1 MSSEKHAEGI
11 LVSVITPVYNGEKF
25 ICEVLKSIA
34 DSTYR
39 PLELIVVNDGSTD
52 STLIKIQDQV
62 SELSIPLKVI
72 DIPNAGEANAVNTGL
87 KYCNGK
93 YISIVNA
100 DDPIKPHLFDRTVSA
115 LEANDEYSVAYPDWE
130 MIDKD
135 GRVIRNVRT
144 QEFSNR
150 ALIANF
156 ICLPGPGAL
165 IRTSSLGQMELRNSR
180 FKYVSDYDL
189 WLRISLV
196 GPFVRVPEILATWRN
211 HAEGATYTSKG
222 AGQVKEM
229 IDVITLFFD
238 KTELPNDISRFR
250 GQAMAH
256 AFYFAA
262 IQSLYSRNVHGRRLL
277 LKSFKFRF
285 RRQLDDRQNRRRFI
299 IIMAIIMNPLGRI
312 LVRWRS

>member
-1 MSSEKHAEGI
+1 MLSAP
-11 LVSVITPVYNGEKF
+11 LVSVITPVYNGEKY
-25 ICEVLKSIA
+25 ISEVLNSIA
-34 DSTYR
+34 SSTYR

-52 STLIKIQDQV
+52 NTLKKIQDHV
-62 SELSIPLKVI
+62 SDISIPVKVI

-100 DDPIKPHLFDRTVSA
+100 DDPIKPHLFERTVSA
-115 LEANDEYSVAYPDWE
+115 LEATDEYSVAYPDWE
-130 MIDKD
+130 MIDKN
-135 GRVIRNVRT
+135 GQVIRNVRT
-144 QEFSNR
+144 QEFSHR

-165 IRTSSLGQMELRNSR
+165 IRRASLGQMELRNPR

-189 WLRISLV
+189 WLRISLE
-196 GPFVRVPEILATWRN
+196 GPFIRVPEILATWRN

-222 AGQVKEM
+222 AGQVIEM
-229 IDVITLFFD
+229 LDVITLFFD
-238 KTELPNDISRFR
+238 QTDLPNEISRFR

-262 IQSLYSRNVHGRRLL
+262 IQSLYASKVHGRWLL
-277 LKSFKFRF
+277 LKSFKFGF
-285 RRQLDDRQNRRRFI
+285 RRQSDDRPNRRKFLI
-299 IIMAIIMNPLGRI
+299 VMAIVLNPLGRI

>member
-1 MSSEKHAEGI
+1 MLSAP
-11 LVSVITPVYNGEKF
+11 LVSVITPVYNGEKY
-25 ICEVLKSIA
+25 ISEVLNSIA
-34 DSTYR
+34 GSTYR

-52 STLIKIQDQV
+52 NTLKKIQDHV
-62 SELSIPLKVI
+62 SDISIPVKVI

-100 DDPIKPHLFDRTVSA
+100 DDPIKPHLFERTVSA
-115 LEANDEYSVAYPDWE
+115 LEATDEYSVAYPDWE
-130 MIDKD
+130 MIDKN
-135 GRVIRNVRT
+135 GQVIRNVRT
-144 QEFSNR
+144 QEFSHR

-165 IRTSSLGQMELRNSR
+165 IRRASLGQMELRNPR

-189 WLRISLV
+189 WLRISLE
-196 GPFVRVPEILATWRN
+196 GPFIRVPEILATWRN

-222 AGQVKEM
+222 AGQVIEM
-229 IDVITLFFD
+229 LDVITLFFD
-238 KTELPNDISRFR
+238 QTDLPNEISRFR

-262 IQSLYSRNVHGRRLL
+262 IQSLYASNVHGRWLL
-277 LKSFKFRF
+277 LQSFKFGF
-285 RRQLDDRQNRRRFI
+285 RRQSDDRPNRRKFLI
-299 IIMAIIMNPLGRI
+299 VMAIILNPLGRI